1 MKHRFVLATTAA
13 TLILSACGSNE
24 ARDAAPA
31 PPATPTFNS
40 DRISV
45 TTRGQGPDIVLIHGL
60 GAHRD
65 VWSASADQLDDRY
78 RLHLVQING
87 FAGAAPGAN
96 AAGPVS
102 APVADE
108 IARYIREN
116 RLERP
121 ALVGHS
127 MGGSIA
133 MMAAARHSDIAGR
146 VMVVDMVPF
155 MGLLFGPPGTTAE
168 NIRPRADAFRE
179 ELLTKEGMLDQMIP
193 TMTRKEEA
201 RPLLSTYARD
211 SNRQT
216 IANAFHELFVADLRP
231 ELGRITVPMTVLY
244 VVPQEA
250 PMPPAQFESALRQ
263 MYSTAPRVNLVR
275 IDDSNHYIQID
286 QPARFVTEVDAFMKR

>member
-1 MKHRFVLATTAA
+1 MLFACSSEAPREAALAPRTTTAF
-13 TLILSACGSNE
+13 T
-24 ARDAAPA
+24 
-31 PPATPTFNS
+31 S

-45 TTRGQGPDIVLIHGL
+45 TTRGAGPDIILIHGL

-65 VWSASADQLDDRY
+65 VWNASADQLDDRY
-78 RLHLVQING
+78 RLHVVQING

-96 AAGPVS
+96 AEGPVS

-108 IARYIREN
+108 IARYIRES

-133 MMAAARHSDIAGR
+133 LMAAARHPDIASR

-168 NIRPRADAFRE
+168 NVRPRADEFRA
-179 ELLTKEGMLDQMIP
+179 ELLAKEGIMDQMIP

-201 RPLLSTYARD
+201 RPLLAKYGRE

-216 IANAFHELFVADLRP
+216 IANAFHELFVTDLRP
-231 ELGRITVPMTVLY
+231 ELPKITVPVTVLY
-244 VVPQEA
+244 VVPQEV
-250 PMPPAQFESALRQ
+250 PVPPDQFEATLRQ
-263 MYSTAPRVNLVR
+263 MYSAAPRVQLVR
-275 IDDSNHYIQID
+275 IEDSNHYIQID
-286 QPARFVTEVDAFMKR
+286 QPGRFVAEVDAFMKR